1 MTPFARLFDVRT
13 ITALLTRAEQE
24 SLAVGQPDP
33 GSEHLFLAAL
43 EMPDG
48 AARHAFAT
56 VGGTAE
62 NLRAALAANEAE
74 ALTAVG
80 VHAPAA
86 PTSGPTNQAPVG
98 RRVYR
103 SKGSTQD
110 LFIATKDVAKRRGE
124 PLSSAHV
131 IIAACDVRD
140 GTLARA
146 LSRMDVAAAGLRTA
160 AEAAADRRGR
170 DERMRE

>member
-1 MTPFARLFDVRT
+1 MPFARRFDVRT
-13 ITALLTRAEQE
+13 IAALLTRAEQE

-43 EMPDG
+43 EMPDA
-48 AARHAFAT
+48 AARQAFAA
-56 VGGTAE
+56 VGGSPE
-62 NLRAALAANEAE
+62 SLREALAANEAE
-74 ALTAVG
+74 ALSAVN
-80 VHAPAA
+80 VSAPTA
-86 PTSGPTNQAPVG
+86 PTSGPVNQLPPG

-110 LFIATKDVAKRRGE
+110 IFIATRDVAKRRGE

-146 LSRMDVAAAGLRTA
+146 LARMGIESAGLRTA
-160 AEAAADRRGR
+160 AEAAADRRSR
-170 DERMRE
+170 DERIGP